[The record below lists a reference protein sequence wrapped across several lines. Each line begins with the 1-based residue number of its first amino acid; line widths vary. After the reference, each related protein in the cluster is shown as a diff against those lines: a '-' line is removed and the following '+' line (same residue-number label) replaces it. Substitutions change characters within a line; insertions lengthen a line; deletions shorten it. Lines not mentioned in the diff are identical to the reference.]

1 VAIENDNDT
10 LRGKLDRR
18 FGRAQLE
25 PGCLGELVDLISTI
39 GFSDDAGLRGD
50 PIGKI
55 TNTSWT
61 NSPWRRAR
69 RGASSSGHPP
79 V

>member
-1 VAIENDNDT
+1 MAIENDNDT

-25 PGCLGELVDLISTI
+25 SGCLGELVDLISTI

-55 TNTSWT
+55 YEYFLGQF
-61 NSPWRRAR
+61 ALAEGKK
-69 RGASSSGHPP
+69 GASSTGHPP